1 MIKHL
6 GLLTRIQNNLQ
17 NSVVQTAQF
26 NATLPMRLEVM
37 EKMQG
42 IRYML
47 KIGNITMETKSLK
60 ELEIGGKYWAMMR
73 KSNGSITLSNLIKQ
87 PDLLKTQN
95 TPLKLNPE
103 AMAQFLKEGEM
114 PFETM
119 KGFLIDRLAQ
129 AESKSEFAFLS
140 HMLTS
145 LRQKILTLPLHYDD
159 ENKSGFLQ
167 LRKKKVRDQD
177 YLEFYSVFANL
188 GATWGYLY
196 KLNNTIKLDI
206 SVMYESIA
214 KLLKNNLNELG
225 FINQTN
231 IYTNSEIKPLYDF
244 NDFLLDLEG

>member
-1 MIKHL
+1 MIKQL
-6 GLLTRIQNNLQ
+6 RELTQIQNNLQ
-17 NSVVQTAQF
+17 NLATQPAQF
-26 NATLPMRLEVM
+26 NATLPIRLEVM

-47 KIGNITMETKSLK
+47 KVGNITMETKSLK
-60 ELEIGGKYWAMMR
+60 ELEIGGKYWAIMG

-95 TPLKLNPE
+95 IPLKLSSE
-103 AMAQFLKEGEM
+103 AMAQFLKEGDN

-129 AESKSEFAFLS
+129 AESKWEFAFLS
-140 HMLTS
+140 HMLLS
-145 LRQKILTLPLHYDD
+145 LKQKVLTLPLHYDD
-159 ENKSGFLQ
+159 KEKDGFLQ
-167 LRKKKVRDQD
+167 LRKKRVNNQD

-196 KLNNTIKLDI
+196 KLDNHIKLDI
-206 SVMYESIA
+206 NVMYESIA
-214 KLLKNNLNELG
+214 KLLKNNLNELA
-225 FINQTN
+225 FINQVN

>member
-1 MIKHL
+1 MIKQL
-6 GLLTRIQNNLQ
+6 GQLAQIQNNLQ
-17 NSVVQTAQF
+17 NSATQATQF

-60 ELEIGGKYWAMMR
+60 ELEIGGKYWAMMA

-103 AMAQFLKEGEM
+103 TMAQFLKEGEN

-119 KGFLIDRLAQ
+119 KGFLMDRLAQ
-129 AESKSEFAFLS
+129 AESKWEFAFLS
-140 HMLTS
+140 HMLMS
-145 LRQKILTLPLHYDD
+145 LRQKVLTLPLHYDEKKD
-159 ENKSGFLQ
+159 GFLQ
-167 LRKKKVRDQD
+167 LRKRRANNHD

-196 KLNNTIKLDI
+196 KLNNGIKLDI

-214 KLLKNNLNELG
+214 KLLKNNLNELE
-225 FINQTN
+225 FINQVN
-231 IYTNSEIKPLYDF
+231 IHTNSEIKPLYDF

>member
-6 GLLTRIQNNLQ
+6 GQLTQIQNKLQ
-17 NSVVQTAQF
+17 NSASQPTQF
-26 NATLPMRLEVM
+26 NAVLPMRLEVM

-47 KIGNITMETKSLK
+47 KIGNITMQTKSVK
-60 ELEIGGKYWAMMR
+60 ELEIGKKYWAIMG

-95 TPLKLNPE
+95 TPLKLDAE
-103 AMAQFLKEGEM
+103 AMAQFLKEGEN

-119 KGFLIDRLAQ
+119 KGFLIDRLTQ
-129 AESKSEFAFLS
+129 AESKWEFAFLS
-140 HMLTS
+140 HMLMS
-145 LRQKILTLPLHYDD
+145 LKQKVLTLPLYYDD
-159 ENKSGFLQ
+159 EKKDGFLQ
-167 LRKKKVRDQD
+167 LRKKKANNQD

-188 GATWGYLY
+188 GATWGYLC
-196 KLNNTIKLDI
+196 KLDNNIKLDI
-206 SVMYESIA
+206 SVMYESVA
-214 KLLKNNLNELG
+214 KLLKNNLNELE
-225 FINQTN
+225 FINQVD